1 MVSNFVVRYAC
12 LFLSQLKDDNPAF
25 QKPQLLYYKQY
36 IDDTIEVL
44 EGPLNIVHTF
54 LHQYDMP
61 LQQHIPIESTT
72 SFKEIIILDVVF
84 FKDPYFKEFHIL
96 DIACHQKPLNAYMYL
111 MWNCSHPLAH
121 NKGFI
126 TGEFKRYA
134 IQEILE
140 NDFMELRKNV
150 LRARGYPSQLLLF
163 IIISLSIVI
172 DLDMMLY
179 DGVSSRFGGRF
190 SFSLQGDLIAKI

>member
-44 EGPLNIVHTF
+44 EGPPNTLYTF
-54 LHQYDMP
+54 LHQFDMP

-111 MWNCSHPLAH
+111 MWKSSQALAH
-121 NKGFI
+121 SKGFI
-126 TGEFKRYA
+126 TGELTQYTLR
-134 IQEILE
+134 ESLE
-140 NDFMELRKNV
+140 NNSMELRKT
-150 LRARGYPSQLLLF
+150 F
-163 IIISLSIVI
+163 
-172 DLDMMLY
+172 
-179 DGVSSRFGGRF
+179 
-190 SFSLQGDLIAKI
+190 